1 MAYFHGKELEYA
13 RTFFV
18 SREERE
24 RVHYLNFDGIYM
36 NASIL
41 INGVFA
47 AKHRCGYT
55 PCTLRIDEFLNY
67 GEENEVQVAIRGSAL
82 PNARWYP
89 GEGIYRDVWMLEGE
103 QLHIAPDGL
112 RVTVTDCDR

>member
-1 MAYFHGKELEYA
+1 
-13 RTFFV
+13 
-18 SREERE
+18 
-24 RVHYLNFDGIYM
+24 M

-67 GEENEVQVAIRGSAL
+67 GEENEVQVAIRGSANAPQRRLFQLQTLADRDLSSRLDIKPGCPSGRL
-82 PNARWYP
+82 PAFAVQDGVYP
-89 GEGIYRDVWMLEGE
+89 
-103 QLHIAPDGL
+103 A
-112 RVTVTDCDR
+112 DR